1 MEVITSLKPTVFGVD
16 RMGIR
21 DFFRNRVNRM
31 AENMDVFKK
40 DVFELEGVPAFR
52 EYYTLYIFI
61 WQAIYKGYYKAWHEV
76 PLKTIRD
83 PKGKYR
89 TLATMNAGKMACSQM
104 ARYVWN
110 ERCSITA
117 SMKSAP
123 DEDPL
128 NDFLQFVLRDNRFGT
143 SFGDL
148 LEKAFAL
155 GGAALKEWV
164 EVPKDENGNDIGEG
178 KVRIGYTMASQFVP
192 TAWDNSRVYSGIFVS
207 REARDGYY
215 YTVVEWH
222 RLDGTTYRVTNDLY
236 RMPIKGT
243 EPQNILGWW
252 YPLDKVYPLL
262 SPDTVIE
269 DVQTAFFQYIRPF
282 GANYADDNSP
292 MGMSIYAPALN
303 TLHGLDIMFD
313 SLQREFVLG
322 KKRIIAPAR
331 AMKVSAGVNGGKPE
345 RYFDADDEVWEA
357 LATDNPEDL
366 KVVDNS
372 VDLRVDQHITGINGD
387 LAILC
392 AQIGFD
398 PGTLSFDAIRGLKTA
413 TEVISENSKTFG
425 TVKAHENILKDALEQ
440 MVHAIFDL
448 AARYGLTWQGKS
460 IESLISGGYSVSIT
474 FDDSII
480 QDKNAEV
487 NQGVALV
494 GAGLLSKKKFMTDTL
509 GYTPEEADA
518 ELAQISEEGK
528 ANTANVMNL
537 FGGMA

>member
-1 MEVITSLKPTVFGVD
+1 
-16 RMGIR
+16 MGIR

-31 AENMDVFKK
+31 AEGMDVFKK

-52 EYYTLYIFI
+52 EYYTLFIFV
-61 WQAIYKGYYKAWHEV
+61 WQAIYKGFYRAWHEV
-76 PLKTIRD
+76 PLKTIKD
-83 PKGKYR
+83 PKGKTR

-110 ERCSITA
+110 ERCSLTA
-117 SMKSAP
+117 SMASAP
-123 DEDPL
+123 KDDPL
-128 NDFLQFVLRDNRFGT
+128 NAFLQYVLKDNRFG
-143 SFGDL
+143 SAFGDL
-148 LEKAFAL
+148 LEKSFAL
-155 GGAALKEWV
+155 GGGALKEWV

-178 KVRIGYTMASQFVP
+178 KIRIGYTMASQFVP
-192 TAWDNSRVYSGIFVS
+192 TAWDNSKVTSGIFVS

-222 RLDGTTYRVTNDLY
+222 HWDGTTYRITNDLY
-236 RMPIKGT
+236 RQPIKGS

-252 YPLDKVYPLL
+252 YPLDKIYPLL
-262 SPDTVIE
+262 SPDTTIE
-269 DVQTAFFQYIRPF
+269 DVHQAFFQYVRPF

-292 MGMSIYAPALN
+292 LGMSIYAPALN

-331 AMKVSAGVNGGKPE
+331 AMKQSAGVNNGRPD

-366 KVVDNS
+366 KIYDNS
-372 VDLRVDQHITGINGD
+372 VDLRVEPHITGINGD
-387 LAILC
+387 LSILC

-398 PGTLSFDAIRGLKTA
+398 PGTLSFDATRGLKTA

-425 TVKAHENILKDALEQ
+425 TVKAHENLLKDALED

-448 AARYGLTWQGKS
+448 AVRYGLTWEGKT
-460 IESLISGGYSVSIT
+460 IESLIAGGYDVSIK

-480 QDKNAEV
+480 EDKNAEI
-487 NQGVALV
+487 NRGVMMV
-494 GAGLLSKKKFMTDTL
+494 GSGLMSRKKFMVDIL
-509 GYTPEEADA
+509 GYTPEEADKDL
-518 ELAQISEEGK
+518 EEISEESK
-528 ANTANVMNL
+528 RINAVEVTRL
-537 FGGMA
+537 FGNMA

>member
-1 MEVITSLKPTVFGVD
+1 
-16 RMGIR
+16 
-21 DFFRNRVNRM
+21 M
-31 AENMDVFKK
+31 AEGMDVFKK

-52 EYYTLYIFI
+52 EYYTLFIFV
-61 WQAIYKGYYKAWHEV
+61 WQAIYKGFYRAWHEV
-76 PLKTIRD
+76 PLKTIKD
-83 PKGKYR
+83 PKGKKR

-117 SMKSAP
+117 SMASAP
-123 DEDPL
+123 EDDPL
-128 NDFLQFVLRDNRFGT
+128 NGFLQYVLKDNRFG
-143 SFGDL
+143 SAFGDL
-148 LEKAFAL
+148 LEKSFAL
-155 GGAALKEWV
+155 GGGALKEWV

-178 KVRIGYTMASQFVP
+178 KIRIGYTMASQFVP
-192 TAWDNSRVYSGIFVS
+192 TAWDNSKVTSGIFVS

-222 RLDGTTYRVTNDLY
+222 HWDGTTYRITNDLY
-236 RMPIKGT
+236 RQPIKDA

-262 SPDTVIE
+262 SPDTTIE
-269 DVQTAFFQYIRPF
+269 DVHQAFFQYVRPF

-292 MGMSIYAPALN
+292 LGMSIYAPALN

-331 AMKVSAGVNGGKPE
+331 AMKQSAGVNNGRPD

-366 KVVDNS
+366 KIYDNS
-372 VDLRVDQHITGINGD
+372 VDLRVEPHITGINGD
-387 LAILC
+387 LSILC

-398 PGTLSFDAIRGLKTA
+398 PGTLSFDATKGLKTA

-425 TVKAHENILKDALEQ
+425 TVKAHENLLKDALED

-448 AARYGLTWQGKS
+448 AVRYGLTWEGKT
-460 IESLISGGYSVSIT
+460 IESLIAGGYDVSIK

-480 QDKNAEV
+480 EDKNAEI
-487 NQGVALV
+487 NRGVSLV
-494 GAGLLSKKKFMTDTL
+494 GAGLLSKKKFMTDML
-509 GYTPEEADA
+509 GYTPEDA
-518 ELAQISEEGK
+518 EKELQQIGEEQRTN
-528 ANTANVMNL
+528 AVVVDRL
-537 FGGMA
+537 FGGMT

>member
-1 MEVITSLKPTVFGVD
+1 
-16 RMGIR
+16 MGIR

-31 AENMDVFKK
+31 AEGMDVFKK

-52 EYYTLYIFI
+52 EYYTLFIFV
-61 WQAIYKGYYKAWHEV
+61 WQAIYKGFYRAWHEV
-76 PLKTIRD
+76 PVKTIHD
-83 PKGKYR
+83 PKGKKR

-110 ERCSITA
+110 ERCSIKA
-117 SMKSAP
+117 SMASAP
-123 DEDPL
+123 EDDPL
-128 NDFLQFVLRDNRFGT
+128 NGFLQYVLKDNRFG
-143 SFGDL
+143 SAFGDL
-148 LEKAFAL
+148 LEKSFAL
-155 GGAALKEWV
+155 GGGALKEWV

-192 TAWDNSRVYSGIFVS
+192 TAWDNSKVTSGIFVS

-222 RLDGTTYRVTNDLY
+222 HWDGTTYRITNDLY
-236 RMPIKGT
+236 RQPIKDA

-262 SPDTVIE
+262 SPDTTIE
-269 DVQTAFFQYIRPF
+269 DVHQAFFQYVRPF

-292 MGMSIYAPALN
+292 LGMSIYAPALN

-331 AMKVSAGVNGGKPE
+331 AMKQSAGVNNGRPD

-366 KVVDNS
+366 KIYDNS
-372 VDLRVDQHITGINGD
+372 VDLRVEPHITGINGD
-387 LAILC
+387 LSILC

-398 PGTLSFDAIRGLKTA
+398 PGTLSFDATKGLKTA

-425 TVKAHENILKDALEQ
+425 TVKAHENLLKDALED

-448 AARYGLTWQGKS
+448 AVRYGLTWEGRTV
-460 IESLISGGYSVSIT
+460 ESLIAGGYDVSIK

-480 QDKNAEV
+480 EDKNAEI
-487 NQGVALV
+487 NRGVMLV
-494 GAGLLSKKKFMTDTL
+494 GSGLMSRRKFMVDVL
-509 GYTPEEADA
+509 GYTPEDA
-518 ELAQISEEGK
+518 EKDLEEISAESKQINAVEV
-528 ANTANVMNL
+528 TRL
-537 FGGMA
+537 FGNMA

>member
-1 MEVITSLKPTVFGVD
+1 M
-16 RMGIR
+16 RIR
-21 DFFRNRVNRM
+21 DFFKNRVNRM
-31 AENMDVFKK
+31 AEGMDVFKK

-52 EYYTLYIFI
+52 EYYTLFIFV
-61 WQAIYKGYYKAWHEV
+61 WQAIYKGFYREWHEV
-76 PLKTIRD
+76 DVKTIRD
-83 PKGKYR
+83 PKGKKR

-117 SMKSAP
+117 SMKSNP
-123 DEDPL
+123 QDDLL
-128 NDFLQFVLRDNRFGT
+128 NAFLQHVLKDNRFG
-143 SFGDL
+143 SAFGDL
-148 LEKAFAL
+148 LEKSFAL
-155 GGAALKEWV
+155 GGGALKEWV
-164 EVPKDENGNDIGEG
+164 EIPKDENGNDIGEG

-192 TAWDNSRVYSGIFVS
+192 TAWDNAKVTSGIFVS

-222 RLDGTTYRVTNDLY
+222 HWDGTTYRITNDLY
-236 RMPIKGT
+236 RQPIKGA

-262 SPDTVIE
+262 SPDTTIE
-269 DVQTAFFQYIRPF
+269 DVHQAFFQYVRPF

-292 MGMSIYAPALN
+292 LGMSIYAPALN

-331 AMKVSAGVNGGKPE
+331 AMKQSAGVNNGRPD

-366 KVVDNS
+366 KIYDNS
-372 VDLRVDQHITGINGD
+372 VDLRVEPHIAGINGD
-387 LAILC
+387 LSILC

-398 PGTLSFDAIRGLKTA
+398 PGTLSFDATRGLKTA
-413 TEVISENSKTFG
+413 TEVISENSKTYG
-425 TVKAHENILKDALEQ
+425 TVKAHENLLKDALED

-448 AARYGLTWQGKS
+448 AVRYGLTWEGKT
-460 IESLISGGYSVSIT
+460 IESLIAGGYDVSVQ

-480 QDKNAEV
+480 EDKNAEI
-487 NQGVALV
+487 NRGVMMV
-494 GAGLLSKKKFMTDTL
+494 GSGLMSRKKFMVDVL
-509 GYTPEEADA
+509 GYTPEEAETDLA
-518 ELAQISEEGK
+518 EISKESRQINAVEV
-528 ANTANVMNL
+528 TRL
-537 FGGMA
+537 FGDMT